1 MPIYRVFVGIIDK
14 EFVVEAENT
23 AEAGKSVREMLTEE
37 EVGRL
42 RNHFVYMRFRETEK
56 EELD

>member
-23 AEAGKSVREMLTEE
+23 AEAGKGVRKMLTEE
-37 EVGRL
+37 ELERL
-42 RNHFVYMRFRETEK
+42 RNHFVYMRFQELEK